1 MNSHLHDLEAELRRA
16 IRGEARFDAYSK
28 VLYSTDA
35 SIYQIE
41 PIGVVIPRDRDDV
54 AAAVA
59 LAMKYGVPVLPRGGG
74 TSLSGQTVGQA
85 IQIDFAKYMNRV
97 LELNKEEQWVRVEP
111 GLVQD
116 QLNAYLRPHG
126 FGFGP
131 DTSSSNRATLG
142 GMCGNNSAGS
152 HSVVYGKTIDHT
164 IELDVVLSDGS
175 EARLAAVACDRL
187 EQLGQGNRLENR
199 LYREVRELGA
209 SYADEIRARYPKIIR
224 RVSGYNLDEFVPH
237 GGGLFG
243 AGLATP
249 PGPFNLAKIVVGS
262 EGTLAVASEA
272 RMKIVPLP
280 KKKAIEVV
288 LFHDLVDAVEAT
300 HEMMETHPAA
310 TELMDK
316 LILDRARQHPEFAPR
331 MGFAQGDNVGALLV
345 VEFFGDTEEEV
356 RSGVEELDA
365 RLKHK
370 RIGFGHLPVVD
381 PAKQQSIWKV
391 RKDSLGL
398 LMSVPG
404 DAKPIAF
411 VEDPAVPVER
421 LPEFLRRFRQ
431 ILTDHQTSG
440 GYYGHAS
447 VGCLHIRPLIDLKQ
461 QSEVDKMRHISEE
474 VFQLVVECGGSMSG
488 EHGDGLARGHFNE
501 RLFGP
506 KVYEGFQKVKA
517 AFDPRNLMNPGKVV
531 QCPDMTR
538 DLRYGA
544 SYQTV
549 QIQTHLDFSREG
561 GFARAVEAC
570 NGMGICRKQTEG
582 TMCPSYQ
589 ATLEEEHSTRGRA
602 NALRAAL
609 SGRLPAEEFTSH
621 RMYETLDLCLEC
633 KGCKGECPSKV
644 DLAKMKYEFLAHYYK
659 RHGVP
664 LRSRVFANIATLNR
678 WGSRSASLANY
689 FMSQGWV
696 KSLAEFTLGID
707 ARRDF
712 PPFAPETFQTW
723 FRQRRA
729 APTSGRKAVLFDD
742 CFLSHNY
749 PQVGK
754 AATELLERAGFQVV
768 LARQECCGRPMIS
781 KGLLEDACRVA
792 RRNVRALA
800 PLVKEGAVIV
810 GCEPSCLLTLRDEYL
825 DLLHGPEVEQVAQ
838 HSYLFEEFLGA
849 VPHDLKFAERKR
861 KVLVHGHCHQKAHI
875 GTGSTLRAL
884 RLVPGY
890 EVTEINSGCCGMA
903 GSFGFEKEHYDISR
917 TISGQRLVPAVNA
930 APPDAEIVIT
940 GVSCRQQIGH
950 FTSRTP
956 RHAVELLREAVEP

>member
-1 MNSHLHDLEAELRRA
+1 
-16 IRGEARFDAYSK
+16 
-28 VLYSTDA
+28 
-35 SIYQIE
+35 
-41 PIGVVIPRDRDDV
+41 
-54 AAAVA
+54 
-59 LAMKYGVPVLPRGGG
+59 
-74 TSLSGQTVGQA
+74 
-85 IQIDFAKYMNRV
+85 
-97 LELNKEEQWVRVEP
+97 
-111 GLVQD
+111 
-116 QLNAYLRPHG
+116 
-126 FGFGP
+126 
-131 DTSSSNRATLG
+131 
-142 GMCGNNSAGS
+142 
-152 HSVVYGKTIDHT
+152 
-164 IELDVVLSDGS
+164 
-175 EARLAAVACDRL
+175 
-187 EQLGQGNRLENR
+187 
-199 LYREVRELGA
+199 
-209 SYADEIRARYPKIIR
+209 
-224 RVSGYNLDEFVPH
+224 
-237 GGGLFG
+237 
-243 AGLATP
+243 
-249 PGPFNLAKIVVGS
+249 
-262 EGTLAVASEA
+262 
-272 RMKIVPLP
+272 
-280 KKKAIEVV
+280 
-288 LFHDLVDAVEAT
+288 
-300 HEMMETHPAA
+300 
-310 TELMDK
+310 
-316 LILDRARQHPEFAPR
+316 
-331 MGFAQGDNVGALLV
+331 
-345 VEFFGDTEEEV
+345 
-356 RSGVEELDA
+356 
-365 RLKHK
+365 
-370 RIGFGHLPVVD
+370 
-381 PAKQQSIWKV
+381 
-391 RKDSLGL
+391 
-398 LMSVPG
+398 
-404 DAKPIAF
+404 
-411 VEDPAVPVER
+411 
-421 LPEFLRRFRQ
+421 
-431 ILTDHQTSG
+431 
-440 GYYGHAS
+440 

-506 KVYEGFQKVKA
+506 KVYEGFQRLKA

-549 QIQTHLDFSREG
+549 QIQTHLDFSKEG

-609 SGRLPAEEFTSH
+609 SGRLQAEEFTSH

-696 KSLAEFTLGID
+696 KSLAELTLGID

-723 FRQRRA
+723 FRQRRG
-729 APTSGRKAVLFDD
+729 APASGRKVVLFDD

-800 PLVKEGAVIV
+800 PLVKEGALIV

-849 VPHDLKFAERKR
+849 VPHDLKFAERKK